1 MTNKTTQIFKVIGVI
16 FIFSIIYSL
25 TAMYP
30 DYGSSY
36 DMGFSTGSVFRRMI
50 QILGTI
56 SLIVY
61 GIRTINGRAI
71 KTLD

>member
-1 MTNKTTQIFKVIGVI
+1 MTNKTTQFFNVIAVI

-36 DMGFSTGSVFRRMI
+36 EMGFSIGSAFIRMI
-50 QILGTI
+50 KILGTI

-61 GIRTINGRAI
+61 GIRTIKGRAI
-71 KTLD
+71 KTLE

>member
-25 TAMYP
+25 TVMYP

>member
-36 DMGFSTGSVFRRMI
+36 DIGFSTGSAFRHMI

-56 SLIVY
+56 GLIVY

>member
-1 MTNKTTQIFKVIGVI
+1 MMNKTTQIFKVIAVI

-36 DMGFSTGSVFRRMI
+36 DMGFSTGTAFRRMI
-50 QILGTI
+50 MILGII

-61 GIRTINGRAI
+61 GIRTIKGRAI